1 MRALLAPAALALLT
15 ASALAPPAAAQVAL
29 TEASCATNGDFPDG
43 APPPTVPNGHIAWP
57 ADAPLWEFDVYRPT
71 NRTTL
76 NSSGLEIRDVTYR
89 GRTVFA
95 RAGVPVLN
103 VEYDDDPNG
112 CGCFRD
118 WQTNEASIEIGDDA
132 QIVADCGT
140 FRQFRASEGGEVT
153 IQTGIAL
160 SAPGVVE
167 TACEAND
174 NPANP
179 NPGGDVGF
187 FEGIAVEDYGDELV
201 LTAHTEAGWYRYR
214 MKWHFYADGRIW
226 PEFSFAAADAV
237 CTRTDHRHHAYW
249 RFDFD
254 LDGTPSNDVVR
265 EFAAPGAEGQVF
277 TTESSRVLGGVA
289 DQTYWSV
296 VDGASGIGYEI
307 RPSVADRA
315 LPVDAYSKTDALVLR
330 YKMDEIDDGRTVSTG
345 CAFAFEPFVDGESL
359 QGEDTVFWYRSSA
372 LHPGSSP
379 QQENAFECDIVGPM
393 LVPVGF
399 EVSTV
404 DGVEGV
410 EFESARPNP
419 FSVTTASRFR
429 VERTQAVTA
438 ELYDLSGRRVQVLF
452 DGVAVQGEWQ
462 DLRIDGRAL
471 PSGTYV
477 VRLHGETARGTTR
490 VVLVR

>member
-1 MRALLAPAALALLT
+1 MRALVASAALVLLA
-15 ASALAPPAAAQVAL
+15 ASPSAQVGL
-29 TEASCATNGDFPDG
+29 TQASCAENGTFGDG
-43 APPPTVPNGHIAWP
+43 PPPPTVPNGHIAWP
-57 ADAPLWEFDVYRPT
+57 ADDPLWEFDVYRPS

-76 NSSGLEIRDVTYR
+76 NSSGLELRNVTYR
-89 GRTVFA
+89 GRTVLA

-103 VEYDDDPNG
+103 VEYDEGG

-118 WQTNEASIEIGDDA
+118 WQDDEASIEVGDDA
-132 QIVADCGT
+132 AIVADCGT
-140 FRQFRASEGGEVT
+140 FRERRGGTDVT

-174 NPANP
+174 SPSNPS
-179 NPGGDVGF
+179 PGGDVGL

-226 PEFSFAAADAV
+226 PEFSFAAAAAV
-237 CTRTDHRHHAYW
+237 CTSVGHRHHAYW

-265 EFAAPGAEGQVF
+265 EFVAPGTDGQVF
-277 TTESSRVLGGVA
+277 TTESSRVLGGAA

-307 RPSVADRA
+307 RPSDADRR
-315 LPVDAYSKTDALVLR
+315 LPVDPFSKTDALVLR
-330 YKMDEIDDGRTVSTG
+330 YKMDEIDDGETISSG
-345 CAFAFEPFVDGESL
+345 CAFAFEPFVDGESVE
-359 QGEDTVFWYRSSA
+359 GEDTVFWYRSGA
-372 LHPGSSP
+372 LHSAGSP
-379 QQENAFECDIVGPM
+379 FECDIAGPM
-393 LVPVGF
+393 LIPIGF
-399 EVSTV
+399 ELSTV
-404 DGVEGV
+404 DGTEGV
-410 EFESARPNP
+410 EFEAARPNP
-419 FSVTTASRFR
+419 FSLTTTARVR
-429 VERTQAVTA
+429 VERTQPVTA

-452 DGVAVQGEWQ
+452 DGVAVQGEWLP
-462 DLRIDGRAL
+462 LRIDGRQL
-471 PSGTYV
+471 PAGTYV
-477 VRLHGETARGTTR
+477 VRLRGETARGTTR